1 MATLNQFKAL
11 MRAHFEKRD
20 KDFESLAYQVAA
32 HEKKL
37 GHDKAADA
45 IHRMIDKAKD
55 KPKAANLPPLGA
67 LDGVLEASFTTT
79 TLESM
84 FIETSL
90 RHKLDRVLEE
100 QRCRDKLHNLGL
112 TPKRKLLLI
121 GPPGTGK
128 TMTASMLAA
137 ETELPL
143 YRIHLDG
150 LITSFMGETA
160 ARLRQVFNFIK
171 GNEGVYFFDEFDA
184 LGTDRS
190 IGRDLGES
198 RRILNS
204 LLTMIEQDRSDNLI
218 VFATNHPALLDNAL
232 YRRFDD
238 LLIYD
243 LPSESAIVD
252 LLKSQLKGKVDSD
265 IDWHCLAKS
274 AKSLSQSE
282 ILSVTNEVL
291 KNIALSKGTD
301 KTSESEILSTIQD
314 RLALNTLG
322 KHST

>member
-1 MATLNQFKAL
+1 MATLNQLKAL
-11 MRAHFEKRD
+11 MRAHFEKRH
-20 KDFESLAYQVAA
+20 KDFETIACQVAA

-45 IHRMIDKAKD
+45 IHRIINKAKD

-100 QRCRDKLHNLGL
+100 QRCRDKLHSLGL

-282 ILSVTNEVL
+282 ILSATNEVL

-301 KTSESEILSTIQD
+301 KASESEILSTIQD
-314 RLALNTLG
+314 RLALNMLG
-322 KHST
+322 KYK